1 MTVANVGA
9 VRIAQLIGKRVML
22 AVIGHPRDDRTLD
35 RARAENRQHRSDRA
49 GGLERTMG
57 EQTMEAHRHAETGE
71 HVQEQEHEDVVPTQ
85 QAVPQLPANEEQ
97 AQNRDRSHD
106 AGDDL
111 IAALV
116 NYQLNV
122 GGNDR

>member
-1 MTVANVGA
+1 M
-9 VRIAQLIGKRVML
+9 K
-22 AVIGHPRDDRTLD
+22 
-35 RARAENRQHRSDRA
+35 
-49 GGLERTMG
+49 
-57 EQTMEAHRHAETGE
+57 AHRHAETGE
-71 HVQEQEHEDVVPTQ
+71 HVQQQKHEDVVPAQ

-97 AQNRDRSHD
+97 AQDRDRGHD
-106 AGDDL
+106 PGDDP